1 MLLNLL
7 IQKGRIEM
15 PEKRDDITKAIEL
28 LNKNGYSCSQF
39 SELNIHQKLQHARYE
54 ISKKEIKKTGKCVA
68 IDGTVR
74 YEYFELNDFMPYVI
88 EVCFKYGLSTKFDFG
103 LEVATLIITNCDNPE
118 DTIDPFKMPVKVPEI
133 MMCNEMQNI
142 GGAKTFAKRYLY
154 SDAFEISQ
162 TDIIDSS
169 EPNEE
174 EAEGIKKI
182 SKAAVFTIRRL
193 LEETETDEEKFLKWV
208 HVSSIEDIKNK
219 NLGIVMKK
227 LNEKK
232 EEIDEKKTEQIVIQK
247 NENEFP
253 DELKL

>member
-1 MLLNLL
+1 
-7 IQKGRIEM
+7 M
-15 PEKRDDITKAIEL
+15 PEKKDDITKAIEL

-68 IDGTVR
+68 RDGTVR
-74 YEYFELNDFMPYVI
+74 YEYFELNDFMPHVI
-88 EVCFKYGLSTKFDFG
+88 EACFKYGLSTKFDFG
-103 LEVATLIITNCDNPE
+103 LEEARLIITNCDNPK
-118 DTIDPFKMPVKVPEI
+118 DTIDPYTMPVKVPEI

-174 EAEGIKKI
+174 DLEAKKKI
-182 SKAAVFTIRRL
+182 SKPAVFTIRKL
-193 LEETETDEEKFLKWV
+193 LEETESDEEKFLKWL
-208 HVSSIEDIKNK
+208 HVDKVEDIKNRD
-219 NLGIVMKK
+219 LALAMRK
-227 LNEKK
+227 LSEKK
-232 EEIDEKKTEQIVIQK
+232 EEIAKKAADEIESHKK
-247 NENEFP
+247 ENELP
-253 DELKL
+253 EELRLK